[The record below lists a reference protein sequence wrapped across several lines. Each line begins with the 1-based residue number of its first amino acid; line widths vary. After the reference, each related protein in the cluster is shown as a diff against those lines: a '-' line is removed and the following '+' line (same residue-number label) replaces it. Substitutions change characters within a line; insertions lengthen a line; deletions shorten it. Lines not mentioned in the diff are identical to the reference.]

1 MIVSIPRSWAVPNN
15 SIVCCG
21 SSDVRN

>member
-1 MIVSIPRSWAVPNN
+1 MIVSIPRSWAMPNN

-21 SSDVRN
+21 SSDARN